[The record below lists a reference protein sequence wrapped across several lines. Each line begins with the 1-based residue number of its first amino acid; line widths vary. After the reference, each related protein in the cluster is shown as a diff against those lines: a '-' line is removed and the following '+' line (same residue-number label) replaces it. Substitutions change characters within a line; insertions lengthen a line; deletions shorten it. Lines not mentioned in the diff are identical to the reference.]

1 MNMGDSVRRAMAAR
15 ASRGVGNNPS
25 AVSANNPVGPPRPS
39 PAATP
44 VTGARPKKV
53 KRTMGDTVRSAI
65 ASRAKR
71 GVSSSDVVQKIRQRR
86 GMM

>member
-15 ASRGVGNNPS
+15 ASRGVGSNPS
-25 AVSANNPVGPPRPS
+25 SANNPVGPPRPS
-39 PAATP
+39 PAAAAP
-44 VTGARPKKV
+44 VSGARPKKV
-53 KRTMGDTVRSAI
+53 KRTMADTVRSTI
-65 ASRAKR
+65 GSRAKR